1 MHRIMRY
8 RWSRRALCDGI
19 ADHVVAAP
27 DGRVR
32 ARRRASRIIPIGAEP
47 DLLVEVEAVAVL
59 D

>member
-19 ADHVVAAP
+19 ADHVVAVP
-27 DGRVR
+27 DWAVRV
-32 ARRRASRIIPIGAEP
+32 RRRASQTIPVGAEP
-47 DLLVEVEAVAVL
+47 DLLVEVKAVAVL